1 MMALGFGREGE
12 REARERVLGHKHRAS
27 HSPCR
32 VLGECV
38 LSRSC
43 SRTSESGAR
52 QLGPPNATATANG
65 GGPYSGRDCVKS
77 LHSGRDCVKPLWP
90 SYTGLYSQS
99 CDGSLRPKPT
109 CLSSIP
115 RTKCTVHFVRGMMG
129 PAGVADVFCDIQ
141 VNFHFCCRQK
151 SFPPGNVVRAS
162 LQFVVSLLGTETF
175 S

>member
-1 MMALGFGREGE
+1 MPPDEGADDMGGPVLMALGFGREGE

-90 SYTGLYSQS
+90 SYTGLYAQT
-99 CDGSLRPKPT
+99 DGGGGGRACREALGQ
-109 CLSSIP
+109 L
-115 RTKCTVHFVRGMMG
+115 GQDE
-129 PAGVADVFCDIQ
+129 PAAG
-141 VNFHFCCRQK
+141 
-151 SFPPGNVVRAS
+151 
-162 LQFVVSLLGTETF
+162 
-175 S
+175 